1 MISEEQFNLLEDY
14 ILAVILARSD
24 DGTSADEGGTSM
36 LTAMNARQAL
46 VEGWVTGGDVG
57 P

>member
-14 ILAVILARSD
+14 ILAVINTIQVNESD
-24 DGTSADEGGTSM
+24 AM
-36 LTAMNARQAL
+36 IKAMNARQAL